1 MRVMSKYCKAY
12 TLSRLREFDG
22 WDEHARVLKKKE
34 FVNGEEKERELQDSD
49 ILFLQE
55 DFTREKY
62 LKRLCTK
69 MFKSPLE
76 TSVRKYFLAQRRKG
90 ARKPLKTR

>member
-12 TLSRLREFDG
+12 PLSRLREFDG
-22 WDEHARVLKKKE
+22 WDEHARPLKKKE

-55 DFTREKY
+55 DFTVTSGIFMAEGLVFVCSARSWTTFCKDI
-62 LKRLCTK
+62 LK
-69 MFKSPLE
+69 FEGQPS
-76 TSVRKYFLAQRRKG
+76 
-90 ARKPLKTR
+90 

>member
-12 TLSRLREFDG
+12 PLSRLREFDG
-22 WDEHARVLKKKE
+22 WDEHARLLRKKE

-55 DFTREKY
+55 DFTV
-62 LKRLCTK
+62 
-69 MFKSPLE
+69 
-76 TSVRKYFLAQRRKG
+76 TSGIFMAEGVVFDYP
-90 ARKPLKTR
+90 ARSWTTFCKDILQFEGRPS